1 MKKKIIALSIA
12 FVLIV
17 GAAIGTTLAYL
28 NDTAGSVLNE
38 FTIGDLDISAYENV
52 NQLNGEGKPKDGVDA
67 EQIPLDNNG
76 AGHEYEN
83 VIPGDKLVKDVVITN
98 TANSNPAIFAIKVVE
113 TLPSDDDDD
122 PLTGDAWKDITA
134 PTLPTDIPTVATYLG
149 GETDG
154 NGVYYFYYYM
164 PKDTNTSTDPLDLGV
179 TIPTS
184 VGDAASV
191 KAYNDATID
200 VSVAAI
206 QADNIAIATAQTEL
220 KKLLA

>member
-12 FVLIV
+12 FVLVV

-52 NQLNGEGKPKDGVDA
+52 NHLNSAGADKDTTPA
-67 EQIPLDNNG
+67 ERIDLVNNG
-76 AGHEYEN
+76 ASHEYEN

-113 TLPSDDDDD
+113 TLPSDDA
-122 PLTGDAWKDITA
+122 LTGNAWKDSTTPA
-134 PTLPTDIPTVATYLG
+134 LPTDIPTIATYLG
-149 GETDG
+149 VEKAG

-164 PKDTNTSTDPLDLGV
+164 PKDTNTSAAPLDLGV

-184 VGDAASV
+184 VGDAATIA
-191 KAYNDATID
+191 AYNAATID

-206 QADNIAIATAQTEL
+206 QADNIDIATAQDEL
-220 KKLLA
+220 KGLLD